1 MRRRILLI
9 LASILIVTLIVAPFV
24 LVWSVLFT
32 TGGVQFVARHLPH
45 HLGSVDLEIE
55 GLSGTVATGLHA
67 ERVEIDQELVHLR
80 FEGVEARVAL
90 APLLLQTIRSPSVSV
105 VNVLVAVKKRVH
117 PPTPGPPGF
126 LPRWLLINA
135 DQVHAG
141 TATLTVYNGFRLV
154 VTELNT
160 AAVLRRHSIRIFGF
174 TGQLEGARVGLNG
187 VLRATD
193 PFGMAV
199 QYHLDWHPA
208 GQPAWTA
215 DGNALGDLN
224 ALNIVARTASPFR
237 AELTGQLLDLTNH
250 FHWAGDAVLQD
261 FALDAWGISGPLG
274 SITGHVAASG
284 DLNTFTGHGPVN
296 PAGLHAGI
304 FEVLFEGG
312 YADHVLTARRM
323 QATHVESGA
332 RATGAGTIAI
342 VDNGPRLDLSGR
354 WEQFRWPLIGREPPV
369 RSAAGTFT
377 LQGVLPYRVHVT
389 GDLRAAAL
397 APMPV
402 DVYGTLGKD
411 RFSFERA
418 EVDLYGGHTSA
429 HGEVVW
435 SGPGSWDISGR
446 ATGINPGLLRAD
458 LPGSLNFA
466 YTTTGSGFGTPGQ
479 LAMSASITELTGKLR
494 GANASGAG
502 TIAHNASTLE
512 FSNVRMNLGG
522 TSLALDGQV
531 NERLN
536 LRFALNTQDLSLLA
550 ADSRGQ
556 LKASGTVT
564 GMLADPAVV
573 AILRGHD
580 IDYQGLKVAS
590 VEANI
595 NFDPAATDRE
605 SHVELAIHKLSYQT
619 RTLDAAT
626 FTLQGLPSAYS
637 VHLTAAAPGL
647 AADIQARGAYAAQS
661 FKGQL
666 TALAL
671 SGNDALH
678 LGLERPVDL
687 LVSPAHVR
695 VEWLCLAGTPGS
707 ICADGDWTPAA
718 WSTTATTNEL
728 PLATLTAGRTPAV
741 QYLGTGS
748 AHLRLSGGAAL
759 PTVGTLHAQLTD
771 AEIAHRLA
779 SKKVERTRI
788 GSGTVD
794 INATPATVSAQFN
807 LGDGQVGTMTAKLDI
822 QRSTPRWQ
830 DMPVSG
836 ELHAHS
842 ADCGLVTLYVP
853 QIDRASGQFTADI
866 GVAGTIGEPRLTGLI
881 KVTDGELDAYVVNL
895 ALRQLAM
902 EARLGDAGIDFKASA
917 RAGTGALSADG
928 HLEWRNLVPYGKFRL
943 QGSNLRVVDVPE
955 AQIDASPDLL
965 FDINGHKIEVTGKV
979 VVPYAKIAPKDITN
993 AVRPSDDEVIVGHE
1007 EDDPA
1012 NRFEVMSDITLS
1024 LGDRVTLDTL
1034 GLTGRLTGSIAIR
1047 SGYDAIT
1054 RGTGELSVAGGSYT
1068 AYARKLDIQRG
1079 RLIFTGGPIDNPGV
1093 DLRAVKVF
1101 PDVTAGVNVR
1111 GTLLQPRMSF
1121 FSDPPL
1127 TQAQI
1132 VSLILAGGSL
1142 ESAQKGAGN
1151 AALGQAAAL
1160 LASQVGSHVGIQD
1173 VSLESDMTNETSLVL
1188 GRYLS
1193 PRLYVSYGISLTEQ
1207 INTLKLRYTLGDH
1220 WTLKTEVGQSI
1231 NGQVSGLDIVYSIDK

>member
-1 MRRRILLI
+1 VRRILLI
-9 LASILIVTLIVAPFV
+9 LASILIVTLIAAPIV

-32 TGGVQFVARHLPH
+32 PGGVQFVARHLPR
-45 HLGSVDLEIE
+45 HLGSIDLVIE
-55 GLSGTVATGLHA
+55 GLSGTVATGLHV
-67 ERVEIDQELVHLR
+67 ERVEIDQELVHLK
-80 FEGVEARVAL
+80 FETVEAHVAL

-105 VNVLVAVKKRVH
+105 GSALIEVKRRAH

-141 TATLTVYNGFRLV
+141 TATLSVYTGFRLAV
-154 VTELNT
+154 SEING

-174 TGQLEGARVGLNG
+174 SGQLEGARVGLNG

-215 DGNALGDLN
+215 EGNAVGDLN
-224 ALNIVARTASPFR
+224 ALNIVARTSSPFR
-237 AELTGQLLDLTNH
+237 ADLTGQLLDLTNH
-250 FHWAGDAVLQD
+250 FHWAGEAVLQD

-274 SITGHVAASG
+274 SITGHIAAAG
-284 DLNTFTGHGPVN
+284 DLTTFTGHGPVN
-296 PAGLHAGI
+296 PSGLHAGA
-304 FEVLFEGG
+304 FEVLFDGG

-323 QATHVESGA
+323 EATHLESGA
-332 RATGAGTIAI
+332 RASGAGTIAI

-354 WEQFRWPLIGREPPV
+354 WEQFRWPLVGREPAV
-369 RSAAGTFT
+369 RSASGTFT
-377 LQGVLPYRVHVT
+377 LQGVLPYRVHVS
-389 GDLRAAAL
+389 GDVRAAAL

-411 RFSFERA
+411 RFTFERA
-418 EVDLYGGHTSA
+418 EVDLLGGHSSA

-435 SGPGSWDISGR
+435 GGAGSWDISGR
-446 ATGINPGLLRAD
+446 ATGINPGLVRAD
-458 LPGSLNFA
+458 LPGSLNFN
-466 YTTTGSGFGTPGQ
+466 YTSTGSGFGIPGQ
-479 LAMSASITELTGKLR
+479 LAMSASFTDLTGKLR
-494 GANASGAG
+494 GASASGSG
-502 TIAHNASTLE
+502 MIAHTGATLE
-512 FSNVRMNLGG
+512 FTNVRVSLGG

-531 NERLN
+531 NEQLN
-536 LRFALNTQDLSLLA
+536 LRFALNTQDLSLLD

-556 LKASGTVT
+556 LKASGTVAGT
-564 GMLADPAVV
+564 LANPAVV
-573 AILRGHD
+573 AIAHGHD

-590 VEANI
+590 FEANI
-595 NFDPAATDRE
+595 NFDPAAIDRE
-605 SHVELAIHKLSYQT
+605 SHVEFGVHKLNYKT

-626 FTLQGLPSAYS
+626 FTLQGLPSAYT
-637 VHLTAAAPGL
+637 VHLTATAPGL

-666 TALAL
+666 TALTL

-678 LGLERPVDL
+678 LALERPVDL

-728 PLATLTAGRTPAV
+728 PLATLTAGMTPAV

-759 PTVGTLHAQLTD
+759 PTVGTLRAQLTD
-771 AEIAHRLA
+771 AEIDHRLA
-779 SKKVERTRI
+779 SKKLERTRI

-794 INATPATVSAQFN
+794 IDATPAAVGAQFN
-807 LGDGQVGTMTAKLDI
+807 LGDGQVGTVTAKLDI

-836 ELHAHS
+836 ELHARS

-853 QIDRASGQFTADI
+853 QIDRASGQFTADVA
-866 GVAGTIGEPRLTGLI
+866 VAGTVGEPRLSGLI

-895 ALRQLAM
+895 ALRQLVM
-902 EARLGDAGIDFKASA
+902 EARLGDAGIDFKGSA
-917 RAGTGALSADG
+917 KAGSGTLSADG

-943 QGSNLRVVDVPE
+943 QGTNLRVVDIPE
-955 AQIDASPDLL
+955 AQIDASPELL
-965 FDINGHKIEVTGKV
+965 FDINGHRIEVTGKV

-993 AVRPSDDEVIVGHE
+993 AVRTSDDEVIVGHE

-1012 NRFEVMSDITLS
+1012 NRFAVMSDITLS
-1024 LGDRVTLDTL
+1024 LGERVTIDTL

-1068 AYARKLDIQRG
+1068 AYARKLDVQRG
-1079 RLIFTGGPIDNPGV
+1079 RLIFTGGPIDNPGI
-1093 DLRAVKVF
+1093 DLRAAKVF

-1127 TQAQI
+1127 PQSQI

-1142 ESAQKGAGN
+1142 ETAQKGAGT

-1160 LASQVGSHVGIQD
+1160 LASQVGSHVGIPD

-1207 INTLKLRYTLGDH
+1207 LNTLKLRYTLGDH

-1231 NGQVSGLDIVYSIDK
+1231 NGQVSGLDLVYSIDK